1 MPTRWLPYTMVLVRP
16 SQLPGACTA
25 TLVSLFAGL
34 GLATPLQVRA
44 ESAPDATPLAEA
56 LAQESLLAQANPDEL
71 PDDLRPLS
79 QDSSLLSLEGG
90 QRLLQSANLA
100 MNRGD
105 YSAAE
110 TDLKNA
116 RIAFNQIS
124 NFHQQLFD
132 LFLGI
137 DARVADRQRLKAVEA
152 AQLRDESAY
161 QLALAHLA
169 KQEHALALPLLIQVI
184 RSQNPTSSLGQQ
196 AHQRLFEIGFMDSPS
211 PLLTP
216 GSAAALGEGGSSPEA
231 APSAA
236 VPVPD
241 DRPLNQP
248 NSPLSLGTGRR
259 LMQEAEASLNQRDYA
274 TTADKL
280 KEARRV
286 FNQLSNL
293 YQDLNSAFRGIYTD
307 IAEVARLQA
316 VDAASL
322 RDEAAYQLA
331 LVHRVQNQSELAVPL
346 LIQILQSQN
355 PASDLGQQA
364 YAQLLELGFV
374 DTPYR
379 WQGVTGNR

>member
-1 MPTRWLPYTMVLVRP
+1 MVLVPMVLVRP
-16 SQLPGACTA
+16 SHLPGACTA

-34 GLATPLQVRA
+34 GLATPLQVH
-44 ESAPDATPLAEA
+44 AEA
-56 LAQESLLAQANPDEL
+56 AAGAEILAQVDPLAQADPEEL
-71 PDDLRPLS
+71 PEDLRPLS

-90 QRLLQSANLA
+90 QRLLQSAAQA
-100 MNRGD
+100 MERGN
-105 YSAAE
+105 YSAAQE
-110 TDLKNA
+110 DLKNA

-137 DARVADRQRLKAVEA
+137 DARVAERQRLNAVEA
-152 AQLRDESAY
+152 AQLRDEAAY
-161 QLALAHLA
+161 RLALAHLA
-169 KQEHALALPLLIQVI
+169 QNEPALSVPLFIQVL

-196 AHQRLFEIGFMDSPS
+196 SHQRLFEIGFMDTPS

-216 GSAAALGEGGSSPEA
+216 GSAADLGGA
-231 APSAA
+231 ATGTAA
-236 VPVPD
+236 IPPTVPVPD
-241 DRPLNQP
+241 DRPLTQP
-248 NSPLSLGTGRR
+248 TSTLSLGTGQR
-259 LMQEAEASLNQRDYA
+259 LMQEAEAALAQRDYT
-274 TTADKL
+274 TTAAKL

-307 IAEVARLQA
+307 IAEVERLRA

-322 RDEAAYQLA
+322 RDEVTYQLA

-355 PASDLGQQA
+355 PASELGQQA

-379 WQGVTGNR
+379 WQGITGNR